1 MLPRKSDIET
11 IDYLQD
17 ELDLVDIW
25 RIKNP
30 FLRFWLEPFGGL
42 FLFHCKFS
50 IPSYFNGGLSFVV
63 FSIVEG
69 NVNIFCGITK
79 RYVLIISL
87 FSIKNFLNKMSFS

>member
-79 RYVLIISL
+79 RYALIISL
-87 FSIKNFLNKMSFS
+87 FSMKKMISMIS